1 MAGYFPQFLLHLFFK
16 VSLSLDSL
24 IQLSW
29 LATEPLGSAHLST
42 PQGRGCRCMPSCLTL
57 HGFWGSELSSTCLH
71 RKHFTLWVISV
82 PVCKF

>member
-1 MAGYFPQFLLHLFFK
+1 MAGYFLQFLLHLFFK

-29 LATEPLGSAHLST
+29 LAMEPLGSA
-42 PQGRGCRCMPSCLTL
+42 QGRGCRCMPPCLTL
-57 HGFWGSELSSTCLH
+57 RDFWGSELSSSCFH

>member
-29 LATEPLGSAHLST
+29 LAFKPLESAHLST
-42 PQGRGCRCMPSCLTL
+42 ARAGAIDAC
-57 HGFWGSELSSTCLH
+57 HH
-71 RKHFTLWVISV
+71 A
-82 PVCKF
+82 